1 MHFVVAV
8 KIYKQLAAAYNEMG
22 TNGNGPIS
30 CQKDA
35 VPLVRH

>member
-8 KIYKQLAAAYNEMG
+8 KIYKQLATAYKEMG

-30 CQKDA
+30 CQKD
-35 VPLVRH
+35 VVLLISH